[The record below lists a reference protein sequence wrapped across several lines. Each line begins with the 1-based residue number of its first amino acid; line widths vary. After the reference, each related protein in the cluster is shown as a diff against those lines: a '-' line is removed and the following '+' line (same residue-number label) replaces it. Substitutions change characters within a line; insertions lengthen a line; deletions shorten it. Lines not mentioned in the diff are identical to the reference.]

1 MLHHGV
7 QTQFLLA
14 NYYLSPA
21 NLTAS
26 ELGASQLQVYGII
39 GGWGKD

>member
-1 MLHHGV
+1 MTPWRAG
-7 QTQFLLA
+7 TISLA

-26 ELGASQLQVYGII
+26 ELGASQLQIYDII